1 MHVDDITAALAS
13 RDMASIKEAFLALA
27 NYPKEDRIHGLT
39 GGNAIIFLEA
49 AGGADWHEP
58 IDSARRS

>member
-27 NYPKEDRIHGLT
+27 NYP
-39 GGNAIIFLEA
+39 NA
-49 AGGADWHEP
+49 
-58 IDSARRS
+58 S